1 MACFIDFSQVR
12 TEYRSLLDCTEEDQT
27 RLLREKKLFTELNKK
42 AKEETAQEEK
52 KMNNYLK
59 NCPEK
64 VMLVLM
70 FVNYLKHVCQC
81 VIEWWHGHNVN
92 LWHCFRQVNTS
103 QHDIRQG
110 LNDLASDYKAM
121 EQKFSKVCRC

>member
-1 MACFIDFSQVR
+1 MACFIDFFQVR

-92 LWHCFRQVNTS
+92 L
-103 QHDIRQG
+103 
-110 LNDLASDYKAM
+110 
-121 EQKFSKVCRC
+121 